1 MAVAAPEMAVGARS
15 SAKNLKTPDRAT
27 IDLPRSQKVGRAM
40 SDIPQ
45 YQIRAVY
52 DEYTIRVYQAY
63 NDQIADAALAN
74 GTFVSPP
81 FKRDRMTWIKPSF
94 LWMMYRAGWGFKDE
108 GQRRIL
114 AIDISREGFEWA
126 LAHSCP
132 SHPEPSTSYQDWTNL
147 KNASSV
153 RVQWDP
159 ERDLHLQPLRYRA
172 IQVGVSG
179 EAVPLFVNQ
188 WIRGITDTTD
198 LAHTIHRLVNDNKLD
213 QAQALLPVERP
224 YELSVSRA

>member
-1 MAVAAPEMAVGARS
+1 MAAPEMAVGARS

-27 IDLPRSQKVGRAM
+27 IDLPRSHKVGRAM

-94 LWMMYRAGWGFKDE
+94 LWTMYRAGSGFKDE

-114 AIDISREGFEWA
+114 AIDIGREGFEWA
-126 LAHSCP
+126 LALAARATP
-132 SHPEPSTSYQDWTNL
+132 SH
-147 KNASSV
+147 
-153 RVQWDP
+153 R
-159 ERDLHLQPLRYRA
+159 
-172 IQVGVSG
+172 
-179 EAVPLFVNQ
+179 
-188 WIRGITDTTD
+188 
-198 LAHTIHRLVNDNKLD
+198 
-213 QAQALLPVERP
+213 
-224 YELSVSRA
+224 

>member
-1 MAVAAPEMAVGARS
+1 
-15 SAKNLKTPDRAT
+15 
-27 IDLPRSQKVGRAM
+27 M

-45 YQIRAVY
+45 RQIRAVY

-63 NDQIADAALAN
+63 NDQIAEAALAN

-114 AIDISREGFEWA
+114 AIDMSREGFEWA

-132 SHPEPSTSYQDWTNL
+132 SHPEPSMSYQDWTNL
-147 KNASSV
+147 KNASPV

-159 ERDLHLQPLRYRA
+159 ERDLHLHPLSYRA
-172 IQVGVSG
+172 IQIGVGG
-179 EAVPLFVNQ
+179 EAVPLFVDQ

-198 LAHTIHRLVNDNKLD
+198 LAHTIHRLVKDNKLD

-224 YELSVSRA
+224 YELNASRA